1 MTETSSHRYKPRNI
15 INAPNVKSSIFS
27 RSQQRGDSEII
38 QRWLSNHF
46 YRWIIGDFPH
56 VYPVRSV
63 ADYAVYF
70 SADAEIPA
78 WLAPKLGG
86 DERFYYL
93 NVQHPQLVAMERDLV
108 EFLSR
113 QEGTRLETKLQRIN
127 CFTVLAM
134 REAEHQKMQRL
145 REQGWYP
152 SNSEALKPVMTVN
165 NGVLVELDAT
175 NPGLRSEM
183 AYESWHMQHCVGDFD
198 NKGAL
203 SGGYG
208 DYYARQIEQQ
218 KLRLFSLRDGNNIPH
233 VTISLVVGNNGL
245 SIDQIKGKQNRHPIK
260 KYANDVLSLLR
271 HLQPLPERHADCEG
285 MGIVYELTPEYSG
298 WKFITHI
305 HDLNFL
311 LNVLHDNFHL
321 MEHFPTPPVA
331 LQWLLLHS
339 APEALRYLQVVDP
352 NVATAAE
359 MLFPQHEWHPTLAGK
374 NTSSEPFEIESLTL
388 QTTRYLSATREE
400 R

>member
-113 QEGTRLETKLQRIN
+113 QEGTRLKLN
-127 CFTVLAM
+127 YSAST
-134 REAEHQKMQRL
+134 
-145 REQGWYP
+145 
-152 SNSEALKPVMTVN
+152 ALPCWQCAK
-165 NGVLVELDAT
+165 
-175 NPGLRSEM
+175 RS
-183 AYESWHMQHCVGDFD
+183 
-198 NKGAL
+198 
-203 SGGYG
+203 
-208 DYYARQIEQQ
+208 
-218 KLRLFSLRDGNNIPH
+218 
-233 VTISLVVGNNGL
+233 
-245 SIDQIKGKQNRHPIK
+245 IK
-260 KYANDVLSLLR
+260 KCSACVNKV
-271 HLQPLPERHADCEG
+271 
-285 MGIVYELTPEYSG
+285 GIP
-298 WKFITHI
+298 
-305 HDLNFL
+305 
-311 LNVLHDNFHL
+311 
-321 MEHFPTPPVA
+321 PTA
-331 LQWLLLHS
+331 
-339 APEALRYLQVVDP
+339 R
-352 NVATAAE
+352 
-359 MLFPQHEWHPTLAGK
+359 
-374 NTSSEPFEIESLTL
+374 
-388 QTTRYLSATREE
+388 R
-400 R
+400 

>member
-27 RSQQRGDSEII
+27 RSQQRGDSENI

-134 REAEHQKMQRL
+134 REAEHQKMR
-145 REQGWYP
+145 
-152 SNSEALKPVMTVN
+152 ACVN
-165 NGVLVELDAT
+165 K
-175 NPGLRSEM
+175 
-183 AYESWHMQHCVGDFD
+183 VGIPPT
-198 NKGAL
+198 
-203 SGGYG
+203 
-208 DYYARQIEQQ
+208 AR
-218 KLRLFSLRDGNNIPH
+218 R
-233 VTISLVVGNNGL
+233 
-245 SIDQIKGKQNRHPIK
+245 
-260 KYANDVLSLLR
+260 
-271 HLQPLPERHADCEG
+271 
-285 MGIVYELTPEYSG
+285 
-298 WKFITHI
+298 
-305 HDLNFL
+305 
-311 LNVLHDNFHL
+311 
-321 MEHFPTPPVA
+321 
-331 LQWLLLHS
+331 
-339 APEALRYLQVVDP
+339 
-352 NVATAAE
+352 
-359 MLFPQHEWHPTLAGK
+359 
-374 NTSSEPFEIESLTL
+374 
-388 QTTRYLSATREE
+388 
-400 R
+400 

>member
-1 MTETSSHRYKPRNI
+1 
-15 INAPNVKSSIFS
+15 
-27 RSQQRGDSEII
+27 
-38 QRWLSNHF
+38 
-46 YRWIIGDFPH
+46 IIGDFPH

-78 WLAPKLGG
+78 WLVPKLGG

-152 SNSEALKPVMTVN
+152 SNSEALKPVMAVN

-285 MGIVYELTPEYSG
+285 MGIVYESTPEYSG

-359 MLFPQHEWHPTLAGK
+359 MLFPRHEWHPTLAGK

>member
-1 MTETSSHRYKPRNI
+1 
-15 INAPNVKSSIFS
+15 
-27 RSQQRGDSEII
+27 
-38 QRWLSNHF
+38 
-46 YRWIIGDFPH
+46 
-56 VYPVRSV
+56 
-63 ADYAVYF
+63 
-70 SADAEIPA
+70 
-78 WLAPKLGG
+78 
-86 DERFYYL
+86 
-93 NVQHPQLVAMERDLV
+93 
-108 EFLSR
+108 
-113 QEGTRLETKLQRIN
+113 
-127 CFTVLAM
+127 
-134 REAEHQKMQRL
+134 MQRL

-152 SNSEALKPVMTVN
+152 SNSEVLKPVMAVN

-260 KYANDVLSLLR
+260 KYANDVLFLLR

-285 MGIVYELTPEYSG
+285 MGIVYESTPEYSG

-321 MEHFPTPPVA
+321 MEHFPTP
-331 LQWLLLHS
+331 
-339 APEALRYLQVVDP
+339 R
-352 NVATAAE
+352 
-359 MLFPQHEWHPTLAGK
+359 
-374 NTSSEPFEIESLTL
+374 
-388 QTTRYLSATREE
+388 
-400 R
+400 

>member
-1 MTETSSHRYKPRNI
+1 
-15 INAPNVKSSIFS
+15 
-27 RSQQRGDSEII
+27 
-38 QRWLSNHF
+38 
-46 YRWIIGDFPH
+46 
-56 VYPVRSV
+56 
-63 ADYAVYF
+63 
-70 SADAEIPA
+70 
-78 WLAPKLGG
+78 
-86 DERFYYL
+86 
-93 NVQHPQLVAMERDLV
+93 
-108 EFLSR
+108 
-113 QEGTRLETKLQRIN
+113 
-127 CFTVLAM
+127 
-134 REAEHQKMQRL
+134 MQRL

-183 AYESWHMQHCVGDFD
+183 AYESRHMQHCVGDFD

-339 APEALRYLQVVDP
+339 ARRRCATFRLLILTWRRLRKCCFRSMNGILRLP
-352 NVATAAE
+352 GKTPVA
-359 MLFPQHEWHPTLAGK
+359 
-374 NTSSEPFEIESLTL
+374 N
-388 QTTRYLSATREE
+388 LSKLKA
-400 R
+400 

>member
-1 MTETSSHRYKPRNI
+1 
-15 INAPNVKSSIFS
+15 
-27 RSQQRGDSEII
+27 
-38 QRWLSNHF
+38 
-46 YRWIIGDFPH
+46 
-56 VYPVRSV
+56 
-63 ADYAVYF
+63 
-70 SADAEIPA
+70 
-78 WLAPKLGG
+78 
-86 DERFYYL
+86 
-93 NVQHPQLVAMERDLV
+93 
-108 EFLSR
+108 
-113 QEGTRLETKLQRIN
+113 
-127 CFTVLAM
+127 
-134 REAEHQKMQRL
+134 
-145 REQGWYP
+145 
-152 SNSEALKPVMTVN
+152 
-165 NGVLVELDAT
+165 
-175 NPGLRSEM
+175 
-183 AYESWHMQHCVGDFD
+183 MQHCVGDFD
-198 NKGAL
+198 NKGEL

-208 DYYARQIEQQ
+208 DYYARQMEQQ
-218 KLRLFSLRDGNNIPH
+218 KLRLFSLRDDNNIPH

-285 MGIVYELTPEYSG
+285 MGIVYESTPEYSDC
-298 WKFITHI
+298 KFITHI

-359 MLFPQHEWHPTLAGK
+359 MLFPRHEWHPTLAGK

-388 QTTRYLSATREE
+388 QTTRYLSAAGEE

>member
-1 MTETSSHRYKPRNI
+1 M
-15 INAPNVKSSIFS
+15 
-27 RSQQRGDSEII
+27 
-38 QRWLSNHF
+38 
-46 YRWIIGDFPH
+46 
-56 VYPVRSV
+56 
-63 ADYAVYF
+63 
-70 SADAEIPA
+70 
-78 WLAPKLGG
+78 
-86 DERFYYL
+86 
-93 NVQHPQLVAMERDLV
+93 

-152 SNSEALKPVMTVN
+152 SNSEALKPVMAVN

-285 MGIVYELTPEYSG
+285 MGIVYESTPEYSG

-359 MLFPQHEWHPTLAGK
+359 MLFPRHEWHPTLAGK
-374 NTSSEPFEIESLTL
+374 NTSSKPFEIESLTL
-388 QTTRYLSATREE
+388 QTTRYLPVIKEVQ
-400 R
+400 